1 MKSTF
6 RFLIVLLAASALF
19 ILKAE
24 AQVADYGKENG
35 VLSFEEDLGS
45 VTASRHSVLGVSAD
59 HNKLGERSLVW
70 NWSRKGAYISFNETV
85 PYLPENPDP
94 KETSVSSFV
103 FWVYAPKTMEG
114 SLKFVFLKD
123 GKECCHFTYGLGFQ
137 GWRGAWVAFDRDM
150 QGTPEIGMDEIRI
163 YAPEG
168 IKKGCLYFDGIIPAS
183 FQDVRYHTPDWQAPF
198 INERTKIH
206 WLVLNNSWKLKLDIK
221 PKKSLSHQDMKD
233 MKTIEERFLKLM
245 AGKGKKLDY
254 DQIKNKYD
262 SYGISTN
269 PDGTINGKPIYFI
282 RYGETFLNLDI
293 PDAKKTFKKNGQLL
307 SDYNDFLLVVAKAA
321 SKEKDPD
328 RKEELTRMYINL
340 TRHLLD
346 QGFAAGSGQGTLHH
360 LGYSMK
366 NYYTSPLIMKETLV
380 EAGLAD
386 QVQKAMEW
394 FSGVGEVKAAP
405 KELGMD
411 IDAFNTSLMGRVA
424 SVLMLEN
431 TPYKYAY
438 LKAVSRWIDNGFKHT
453 EGLRPCFKR
462 DGSVVHHKKSYPAY
476 AVGGFNGAVNA
487 VWMLSG
493 TGLAISQESHS
504 NLKEALLAMQFYSYR
519 ELFPL
524 AMSGRHPDGRWSL
537 NKEHYYRLALAGSPD
552 RQEKIDKDLAY
563 AYLNLLR
570 DYDRGDGYIIM
581 GYEVMTKEEKYL
593 KDNGIGVRQA
603 RRPSG
608 TRTFGF
614 NCSMSHRHEGRLV
627 TIAGH
632 SRYLWATETYQNANH
647 YGRYL
652 THGSMQIL
660 APEEPGRV
668 GGGFYQPGWD
678 WCHIPGTTAAVL
690 PMHEMKSNVL
700 NVDEHSGY
708 EEMLLSDEWFAGG
721 VTHKGKSGAFAM
733 KLHEH
738 DKYNGSL
745 RARKS
750 FFTFKN
756 RIVCIGTD
764 IENSLEGAPV
774 HTTLFQNYV
783 GNAPSWEPMPVE
795 GRKDILRDHSN
806 ALYFVKGGKVH
817 FTVGLQYSL
826 HEETDDHTEGYFEKA
841 YIDHGGIIKNGEYE
855 YMVYMPVHD
864 DAFYQTGME
873 SNADTIARY
882 AAHLPYKVLRK
893 ETNIHGVLDIPSGI
907 RAFAV
912 FEAGHVDETI
922 LECSPAMVM
931 YSVEDCT
938 MTLSV
943 SNPDLALYEGPSDEK
958 FDADGK
964 RIERSIYGR
973 EWVDNPCGETTV
985 TLTLEGLWEITD
997 SNGCDVTASQNNRQ
1011 TTLVFKSREARTEEI
1026 KLRRTS
1032 L

>member
-1 MKSTF
+1 MISTV
-6 RFLIVLLAASALF
+6 RNLIILLAASVTF
-19 ILKAE
+19 NQVAE
-24 AQVADYGKENG
+24 AQVANYGISNG
-35 VLSFEEDLGS
+35 ILSFEKGTEYVVCGNGS
-45 VTASRHSVLGVSAD
+45 TISVSQEHA
-59 HNKLGERSLVW
+59 KLGTHSLKW
-70 NWSRKGAYISFNETV
+70 DWSASGARLSLPGDIA
-85 PYLPENPDP
+85 YLPENPNP

-103 FWVYAPKTMEG
+103 FWVYSPEAIDG
-114 SLKFVFLKD
+114 SLRFSFRKN
-123 GKECCHFTYGLGFQ
+123 GKECCFFTYKLGFN
-137 GWRGAWVAFDRDM
+137 GWRGSWVAFDRDM
-150 QGTPEIGMDEIRI
+150 QGTPEVGMNEIVI
-163 YAPEG
+163 TAP
-168 IKKGCLYFDGIIPAS
+168 KGVEKGQLFFDGIIPAS
-183 FQDVRYHTPDWQAPF
+183 FQDVRHHTPDWHAPF
-198 INERTKIH
+198 VNEKTTSH
-206 WLVLNNSWKLKLDIK
+206 WLILNNSWKLKLDIK
-221 PKKSLSHQDMKD
+221 PAKALSLQEKKD
-233 MKTIEERFLKLM
+233 MKVIEERFLELM

-254 DQIKNKYD
+254 DQIKEKYK
-262 SYGISTN
+262 SFRITTN
-269 PDGTINGKPIYFI
+269 PDGTINGKPIYFV
-282 RYGETFLNLDI
+282 RYAETFLNLDI
-293 PDAKKTFKKNGQLL
+293 SDAKKTFKKNGQLL
-307 SDYNDFLLVVAKAA
+307 SDYNDFLFAVAKAA
-321 SKEKDPD
+321 SKEKDRN
-328 RKEELTRMYINL
+328 RKEELTRMYISL

-366 NYYTSPLIMKETLV
+366 HYYTSPLIMKEAL
-380 EAGLAD
+380 EKAGLAE
-386 QVQKAMEW
+386 QVQQAMEW
-394 FSGVGEVKAAP
+394 FSGVGEVKVAP

-424 SVLMLEN
+424 SVLMLED

-438 LKAVSRWIDNGFKHT
+438 LKAVSRWIDNGFKYT
-453 EGLRPCFKR
+453 EGLRACFKT
-462 DGSVVHHKKSYPAY
+462 DGTVVHHRKAYPAY
-476 AVGGFNGAVNA
+476 AVGGFNGAVQA

-524 AMSGRHPDGRWSL
+524 AMSGRHPDGKWSL

-552 RQEKIDKDLAY
+552 GTEKIDKDLAY

-570 DYDRGDGYIIM
+570 DYERGDGYILLA
-581 GYEVMTKEEKYL
+581 YEVRTKEEKFL
-593 KDNGIGVRQA
+593 EENGIDLSNI

-614 NCSMSHRHEGRLV
+614 NCSMSHRYDGRLV

-632 SRYLWATETYQNANH
+632 SRYLWAAEIYKNANH

-660 APEEPGRV
+660 APEEPERV

-690 PMHEMKSNVL
+690 PIHEMKANVL
-700 NVDEHSGY
+700 NVDEQSGY

-721 VTHKGKSGAFAM
+721 VTHKGKNGAFAM

-756 RIVCIGTD
+756 RIVCLGTD

-817 FTVGLQYSL
+817 FTVGLQHSL
-826 HEETDDHTEGYFEKA
+826 HEETDEHTEGYFEKA

-882 AAHLPYKVLRK
+882 AADLPYKVLRK
-893 ETNIHGVLDIPSGI
+893 ERDIHGVLDIPSGI
-907 RAFAV
+907 RAYAV

-931 YSVEDCT
+931 YSVEDST

-943 SNPDLALYEGPSDEK
+943 SNPDLALYEGPSDEI
-958 FDADGK
+958 FDENGK
-964 RIERSIYGR
+964 RIERSVYSRKWIN
-973 EWVDNPCGETTV
+973 NPCADTKV
-985 TLTLEGLWEITD
+985 HMTLSGLWKIENADGVRITAKHN
-997 SNGCDVTASQNNRQ
+997 NGNTVLEFTS
-1011 TTLVFKSREARTEEI
+1011 KEARTEEI
-1026 KLRRTS
+1026 TLKKID
-1032 L
+1032 